1 MPHHGSQGQ
10 GEERLVAAESA
21 DRRPMSADRPTCRP
35 AGWISL
41 AAWPMPRRISDPP
54 GFPGTGGAVPSHG
67 RDHRSPTRPKEPAMM
82 NVIVS
87 LQEYLSSALH
97 RDDRGA
103 TAVEYGL
110 LVALIAAVI
119 VGIVATLGTQISTAF
134 ATISAAL

>member
-1 MPHHGSQGQ
+1 M
-10 GEERLVAAESA
+10 L
-21 DRRPMSADRPTCRP
+21 
-35 AGWISL
+35 
-41 AAWPMPRRISDPP
+41 
-54 GFPGTGGAVPSHG
+54 
-67 RDHRSPTRPKEPAMM
+67 

-87 LQEYLSSALH
+87 LQEYLSAAL
-97 RDDRGA
+97 DDRGA